1 MDASRI
7 IIEIELGN
15 DAMQS
20 VGEVVDSVRKALVGQ
35 ASSLF
40 DPLRPHECGAIRDG
54 NGNTVGKWEVQ

>member
-15 DAMQS
+15 DAMQTAEDVADAVTRS
-20 VGEVVDSVRKALVGQ
+20 LIRQSASPHGPLNQHEVGT
-35 ASSLF
+35 
-40 DPLRPHECGAIRDG
+40 LRDL